1 MILIP
6 EQALFVL
13 GEGGQ
18 RESYDFAGLCADLR
32 AAFEQN
38 GVRDSWLVDQFTLTV
53 EERLR
58 GQSPMTESEI
68 DTLLASVLTASGYGD
83 VASTFTELRG
93 RNPLSELDAELHP
106 WNNERLIAIL
116 RRHLPLSPMQLDALA
131 KRCAETLTKLRFH
144 DVSDTF
150 IRELGIHLLHV
161 GATAQPVAEK
171 TVGVA
176 EKAKHEWLA
185 LCDEKTR
192 DMVEKHV
199 LSVYP
204 IAPLFPRARIA
215 FDLQAYS
222 QGMPSEWKSEL
233 ALCSKLPEA
242 AACGL
247 SLLTAVRRTMM
258 NEQDDFRDCPS
269 HVVISRY
276 QAFLENFEAEATL
289 HGRRGFDKRLRKA
302 LEANFVG
309 RTDFVVMVSYR

>member
-18 RESYDFAGLCADLR
+18 RQSYDFAGLCADLR

-58 GQSPMTESEI
+58 GQSPMTEGEI
-68 DTLLASVLTASGYGD
+68 DTLLSSVLTASGYGD
-83 VASTFTELRG
+83 VASTFTKLRG
-93 RNPLSELDAELHP
+93 RNPLSALEAELHP
-106 WNNERLIAIL
+106 WNEERLNAVL
-116 RRHLPLSPMQLDALA
+116 RLHLPLSPMQLDMLSS
-131 KRCAETLTKLRFH
+131 RCAETLTELRFH

-150 IRELGIHLLHV
+150 IRELGIHLLHG
-161 GATAQPVAEK
+161 GAVAEPSSK
-171 TVGVA
+171 TT
-176 EKAKHEWLA
+176 EQPKNEWLA

-192 DMVEKHV
+192 DMVERHV

-222 QGMPSEWKSEL
+222 MGMPSEWKSEL

-247 SLLTAVRRTMM
+247 SLLTAIRCTIMAG
-258 NEQDDFRDCPS
+258 QTDFRDCPS
-269 HVVISRY
+269 HVVIPRY

-289 HGRRGFDKRLRKA
+289 RGRRGFDKRLRKA
-302 LEANFVG
+302 LTANFVG
-309 RTDFVVMVSYR
+309 RTDFEVMVSYR

>member
-18 RESYDFAGLCADLR
+18 RQSYDFAGLCADLR
-32 AAFEQN
+32 AAFERN

-58 GQSPMTESEI
+58 GQSPMTECEI

-93 RNPLSELDAELHP
+93 RNPLSALEAELHP
-106 WNNERLIAIL
+106 WNMERLNAVL
-116 RRHLPLSPMQLDALA
+116 RLHLPLSPMQLDMLS
-131 KRCAETLTKLRFH
+131 KRCAETLAKLHFQ

-150 IRELGIHLLHV
+150 IRELGIHLLHG
-161 GATAQPVAEK
+161 GAVAETSSEK
-171 TVGVA
+171 T
-176 EKAKHEWLA
+176 EQPKDEWLA
-185 LCDEKTR
+185 LCDDKTR
-192 DMVEKHV
+192 DMLERHV

-215 FDLQAYS
+215 FDLQMYT

-233 ALCSKLPEA
+233 ALCSKLSEA

-247 SLLTAVRRTMM
+247 SLLTAIRHTIMAG
-258 NEQDDFRDCPS
+258 QTDFRDCPS
-269 HVVISRY
+269 HVVIPRY
-276 QAFLENFEAEATL
+276 QAFLENFEADATL
-289 HGRRGFDKRLRKA
+289 RGRRGFDKRLRKA
-302 LEANFVG
+302 LTANFVG
-309 RTDFVVMVSYR
+309 RTDFEVMVSYR